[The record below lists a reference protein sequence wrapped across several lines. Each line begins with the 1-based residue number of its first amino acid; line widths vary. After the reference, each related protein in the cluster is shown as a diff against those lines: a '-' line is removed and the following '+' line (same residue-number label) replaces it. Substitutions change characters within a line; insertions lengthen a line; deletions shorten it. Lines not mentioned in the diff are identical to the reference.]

1 MLLLLVD
8 AGEVVKK
15 LIVPAGAYPCQW
27 RYRDQVVSGE
37 LRLEES
43 KAPAGE
49 LYDVPGTWVE
59 SEQSKSFQPHKDT
72 ADVLRGW
79 TRRGDNA
86 VLLEA
91 QLGYLLPERSW
102 VQAKVALIGH
112 NLPDDM
118 LFDSVEFQVG
128 GLTELSGIR
137 PLRKWAVPRTFENDP
152 EADAT
157 WDSEATWQKWITAE
171 GDEVELTFD
180 PEIVWNQGFS
190 FSLTSAPVM
199 GVSGRPRAADDW
211 MSQYVRPLAEI
222 MSLATQRS
230 QPVSWVFLRR
240 GGKDK
245 PPAQLFASDV
255 VQQPYDATPP
265 EHSELISYGSGSL
278 IRLGPGGAALP
289 DLLMGW
295 ATLRTKYSTFFD
307 YLTLALP
314 GSMSTRSRF
323 LALVPALEGLHLAKY
338 GDGPISRAEYKRQRR
353 DVIRRLAEVP
363 GVDQDDVGFVKEWLS
378 AYGSYKLEE
387 RLHQIRDRELG
398 AKLRARIQERV
409 DPLPFVLDG
418 LVQRATDVWAVMGTA
433 RNRIAHGDANQPSAA
448 QLATLTRLAHTMAI
462 GAALNH
468 LGIPE
473 AILCEAIDQDR
484 WPLI

>member
-1 MLLLLVD
+1 M
-8 AGEVVKK
+8 VKK

-59 SEQSKSFQPHKDT
+59 SEHSKSFQPHKDT

-86 VLLEA
+86 VLLEV

-112 NLPDDM
+112 DLPDDM
-118 LFDSVEFQVG
+118 RFDSVEFQVG

-137 PLRKWAVPRTFENDP
+137 PVKKVAVPDTFENDP
-152 EADAT
+152 ETSAT

-171 GDEVELTFD
+171 GDQLELTFN
-180 PEIVWNQGFS
+180 PEIAWNQGFS
-190 FSLTSAPVM
+190 FSLTAAPVLE
-199 GVSGRPRAADDW
+199 VSGRPRAAEDW

-222 MSLATQRS
+222 TSLATQRP
-230 QPVSWVFLRR
+230 QPVAWVLLRR

-245 PPAQLFASDV
+245 PPVQLFASDV
-255 VQQPYDATPP
+255 VQQPYDAAPP
-265 EHSELISYGSGSL
+265 EHPELISYGSGSL

-289 DLLMGW
+289 DLLKGW
-295 ATLRTKYSTFFD
+295 ASLRTKYSTFFD
-307 YLTLALP
+307 YLAVALP
-314 GSMSTRSRF
+314 ASISTRSRF
-323 LALVPALEGLHLAKY
+323 LALVPALEGLHVAKY
-338 GDGPISRAEYKRQRR
+338 GDGPMRRAEYKKQRR
-353 DVIRRLAEVP
+353 DVIRRLSEAE
-363 GVDQDDVGFVKEWLS
+363 GVDQGDVGFIKDWL
-378 AYGSYKLEE
+378 AVYGSYKLEE

-398 AKLRARIQERV
+398 TKLRDRIQERV
-409 DPLPFVLDG
+409 DPLPAVLEG
-418 LVQRATDVWAVMGTA
+418 LVQGATDVWAVMGTA

-448 QLATLTRLAHTMAI
+448 QLATLTRLAHTVAI

-468 LGIPE
+468 LGIPDT
-473 AILCEAIDQDR
+473 ILCDAIDQDR